1 MKLYL
6 GKFITVGL
14 LPMPPLFASFLSFLF
29 FSEICYTLQEE
40 KWWFNEEWIL
50 LTDLEAIP
58 WRRLSVTN
66 MWPSIKHIYTD
77 NFFLQIPNL
86 SNVFFSKPT
95 LPHGLFSSKPAT
107 KAIGDLL
114 GHTFYHLKFSFNV
127 LLEVHTPNACSYP
140 QQLFVLIIPGT
151 IGLTIGLFVFSRD
164 GDLKIKKRAQS
175 SAPQTSAYIQTW
187 AVR

>member
-1 MKLYL
+1 MP
-6 GKFITVGL
+6 
-14 LPMPPLFASFLSFLF
+14 LPFAWPLSFLF

-66 MWPSIKHIYTD
+66 TWPSIKHIYTD
-77 NFFLQIPNL
+77 NFFYKFLTYQMCSFL
-86 SNVFFSKPT
+86 CQHCLTGS
-95 LPHGLFSSKPAT
+95 LAHKPAT
-107 KAIGDLL
+107 KAIGNLL
-114 GHTFYHLKFSFNV
+114 GHTSYHLKFSFNV
-127 LLEVHTPNACSYP
+127 LLEVHTPKACSYP

-151 IGLTIGLFVFSRD
+151 IGLNIGLFVFSRD
-164 GDLKIKKRAQS
+164 GDLKKKKSAQS